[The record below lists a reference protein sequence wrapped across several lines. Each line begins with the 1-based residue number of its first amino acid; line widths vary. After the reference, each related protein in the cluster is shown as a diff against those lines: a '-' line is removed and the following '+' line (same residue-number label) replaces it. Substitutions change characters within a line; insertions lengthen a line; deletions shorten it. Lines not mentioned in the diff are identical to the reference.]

1 MQILISRHLKLFR
14 FFISRTF
21 FINLVIAF
29 VVTVVGIYFAIRWT
43 NSYTLHGIT
52 VEVPDLDGFHYTEV
66 SSFLKGNQ
74 LESIIIDSVYDSQKQ
89 PGVVLDQDP
98 KAFSKVKPGR
108 KVYLTINSIVPPKV
122 ILPILNDLTLR
133 QARSRVKM
141 YGLDVDS
148 LIYRPSECTNCI
160 IGVLYNGKKAKPGL
174 AIQKGHKITLI
185 VGSGLGEEK
194 VSIPYLYGKT
204 LEEVEAY
211 LVERGFNLGLI
222 RNDETIVNKADSAK
236 AIVYKQIPEFN
247 EDSKIPLGKSIDVF
261 LTTDNTK
268 FREIELIES
277 DTSNNAEEN

>member
-1 MQILISRHLKLFR
+1 
-14 FFISRTF
+14 
-21 FINLVIAF
+21 LVIAF

>member
-1 MQILISRHLKLFR
+1 LKLFR

>member
-1 MQILISRHLKLFR
+1 MKLFR

-66 SSFLKGNQ
+66 ISFLKGNQ
-74 LESIIIDSVYDSQKQ
+74 LESIVIDSVYDSQKQ

-108 KVYLTINSIVPPKV
+108 KVYITINSIVPPKV

-222 RNDETIVNKADSAK
+222 RNDETVVNKADSAK

-247 EDSKIPLGKSIDVF
+247 EDLKIPLGKSIDVF
-261 LTTDNTK
+261 LTTDDTK

>member
-1 MQILISRHLKLFR
+1 MKLFR

>member
-1 MQILISRHLKLFR
+1 MKLFR

-74 LESIIIDSVYDSQKQ
+74 LESIVIDSVYDSQKQ

-108 KVYLTINSIVPPKV
+108 KVYLTINTIVPPKV

-185 VGSGLGEEK
+185 VGSGLGDEK

-222 RNDETIVNKADSAK
+222 RNDETVVNKADSAK

-261 LTTDNTK
+261 LTTDDTK